1 MLRIGIDVGG
11 TFTDFLVQ
19 EGDGSAIF
27 KVLSTPEDPSIG
39 LINGLKEIATVR
51 SLTLEAFVPTIDII
65 VHGTTV
71 TTNAVLTGNG
81 ARTGLITTEGVRDAL
96 EMRRGIREEQYN
108 NRYTNVPPLV
118 PRRRRLAVRGRIGP
132 QGEQLTE
139 LDVEGITA
147 AVRLLKDDGV
157 EALAICLMNAFANPA
172 HEQRAAEIA
181 AEEHPGAY
189 LSVSTKVLPAVRFYD
204 RVSTTVLNAYAGP
217 ILKSYIEALLRRLGE
232 QGFAGVLLIMQ
243 SNGGVTTPE
252 AARDLAAMTLLSG
265 PAAGPGAGAAHVAVH
280 GLADSITVD
289 MGGTSFDTALVL
301 DGKPITVTDGEID
314 RRRLALPMLGIV
326 TIGAGGGSV
335 GWLDEG
341 GLLQVGPQS
350 AGADP
355 GPACYGRGGVR
366 PTCTDADL
374 LLGYLDPAFFAGG
387 KLPLNPEAS
396 RLAMTTLAGPLG
408 GSEEEAAAGVYRV
421 INNNMANG
429 VREVTIKRGH
439 DPRDFP
445 VVVAGGAGPLHA
457 CMICRELEIPF
468 FLVPRESSIFC
479 AAGMLATDLK
489 HDYVRSLISRW
500 DQLDPTRL
508 ASLVDE
514 MAAEGRQVLE
524 GEGISVDQV
533 RLEPALDLRYLKQYH
548 EVTLPAKLDEV
559 TQSPRMK
566 AIASRF
572 HAEHDRLYGYSLERE
587 RTPLELINVRLSAV
601 GITNKPRSVAG
612 ARVGADPSAS
622 LKGSRRAYVP
632 ETGQFAEIP
641 VYDGHTL
648 KPGNRIPGPAL
659 VEQVNTTLFIS
670 GDFDAVVD
678 LHGAFVTYL
687 RDRIDAL
694 PQTVHSLLDQE

>member
-19 EGDGSAIF
+19 EGEGSAIF

-39 LINGLKEIATVR
+39 LLNGLVEIAKSR
-51 SLTLEAFVPTIDII
+51 DLTLEEFVPTIDII

-96 EMRRGIREEQYN
+96 EMRRGVREEQYN

-118 PRRRRLAVRGRIGP
+118 PRRRRLPVRGRIGP
-132 QGEQLTE
+132 QGEVLE
-139 LDVEGITA
+139 EFDLEGITA
-147 AVRLLKDDGV
+147 AVRRLRDDGV

-172 HEQRAAEIA
+172 HEQRAAVIA
-181 AEEHPGAY
+181 EEEHPGAY

-217 ILKSYIEALLRRLGE
+217 ILSRYIDALLRRLGKS
-232 QGFAGVLLIMQ
+232 GFHGVLLIMQ
-243 SNGGVTTPE
+243 SNGGVTTPM

-280 GLADSITVD
+280 GLSDSITVD

-335 GWLDEG
+335 GWLDAG

-355 GPACYGRGGVR
+355 GPACYGRGGDR

-387 KLPLNPEAS
+387 KLPLNIDSARRAMS
-396 RLAMTTLAGPLG
+396 RLAGPLG
-408 GSEEEAAAGVYRV
+408 ISEEVAAAGVYRV

-479 AAGMLATDLK
+479 AAGMLATDLR

-500 DQLDPTRL
+500 DRLDPDRL
-508 ASLVDE
+508 AALVNE
-514 MAAEGRQVLE
+514 MAAEGQLALE
-524 GEGISVDQV
+524 GEGIRADRI

-548 EVTLPAKLDEV
+548 EVILPATLDQV
-559 TQSPRMK
+559 TPAPRVK

-572 HAEHDRLYGYSLERE
+572 HAEHDRLYGYSLEE
-587 RTPLELINVRLSAV
+587 EGTPLELINVRLSAI
-601 GITNKPRSVAG
+601 GITDKPKSLAG
-612 ARVGADPSAS
+612 ERAGADPSGS
-622 LKGSRRAYVP
+622 RKGTRRAYVP
-632 ETGQFAEIP
+632 ETGLFVELP

-648 KPGNRIPGPAL
+648 EPGNRISGPAL

-678 LHGAFVTYL
+678 LYGAFITYL

-694 PQTVHSLLDQE
+694 PETVRTLLE

>member
-39 LINGLKEIATVR
+39 LIGGLEEIAKAR
-51 SLTLEAFVPTIDII
+51 DLTLEAFVPTIDII

-108 NRYTNVPPLV
+108 NRYTNVQPLV
-118 PRRRRLAVRGRIGP
+118 PRRRRLPVRGRIGP
-132 QGEQLTE
+132 QGEVLE
-139 LDVEGITA
+139 PFDLGGITA
-147 AVRLLKDDGV
+147 AVRRLRDDGV
-157 EALAICLMNAFANPA
+157 EALAICLMNAFANQA
-172 HEQRAAEIA
+172 HEQRAAVIVA
-181 AEEHPGAY
+181 QEHPDAY

-217 ILKSYIEALLRRLGE
+217 ILSRYIDALLRRLGE
-232 QGFAGVLLIMQ
+232 SGFHGVLLIMQ
-243 SNGGVTTPE
+243 SNGGVTTPM

-335 GWLDEG
+335 GWLDAG

-355 GPACYGRGGVR
+355 GPACYGRGGDR

-387 KLPLNPEAS
+387 KLPLNIDSARSAMS
-396 RLAMTTLAGPLG
+396 RLAGPLG
-408 GSEEEAAAGVYRV
+408 VSEEDAAAGLYRV
-421 INNNMANG
+421 INNNMASG

-500 DQLDPTRL
+500 DRLDPDRL
-508 ASLVDE
+508 AALVNE
-514 MAAEGRQVLE
+514 MAEEGKTVLE
-524 GEGISVDQV
+524 GEGIPVDRI

-548 EVTLPAKLDEV
+548 EVTLPATLDEV
-559 TQSPRMK
+559 TPSPRIK
-566 AIASRF
+566 TIASRF
-572 HAEHDRLYGYSLERE
+572 HAEHDRLYGYALAEE
-587 RTPLELINVRLSAV
+587 GTPLELINVRLSAV
-601 GITNKPRSVAG
+601 GITDKPRSTAG
-612 ARVGADPSAS
+612 EWAGSNPAAS
-622 LKGSRRAYVP
+622 LKGTRRAWVP
-632 ETGQFAEIP
+632 ETGLFAEVP

-648 KPGNRIPGPAL
+648 QPGNRIPGPAL

-694 PQTVHSLLDQE
+694 PGTVLGLLEEE

>member
-39 LINGLKEIATVR
+39 LINGLEEIAGAR
-51 SLTLEAFVPTIDII
+51 GLTLEQFVPTIDII

-81 ARTGLITTEGVRDAL
+81 ARTGLITTVGVRDAL

-118 PRRRRLAVRGRIGP
+118 PRRRRLAVPGRIGP
-132 QGEQLTE
+132 QGELLTE
-139 LDVEGITA
+139 LDVEGLTA
-147 AVRLLKDDGV
+147 AVRLLRDDGV
-157 EALAICLMNAFANPA
+157 AALAICLMNAFANPA
-172 HEQRAAEIA
+172 HEQRAAEIVA
-181 AEEHPGAY
+181 AEHPEAY
-189 LSVSTKVLPAVRFYD
+189 LSVSTRVLPAVRFYD

-217 ILKSYIEALLRRLGE
+217 ILRRYIEALLRRLG
-232 QGFAGVLLIMQ
+232 QHGFDGVLLIMQ

-265 PAAGPGAGAAHVAVH
+265 PAAGPGAGATHVAVH
-280 GLADSITVD
+280 GLSDSITVD

-341 GLLQVGPQS
+341 GLLRAGPQS

-355 GPACYGRGGVR
+355 GPACYGRGGDR

-374 LLGYLDPAFFAGG
+374 LLGFLDPAFFAGG
-387 KLPLNPEAS
+387 KLPLDMDAA
-396 RLAMTTLAGPLG
+396 RAAMTTLAEPLALSVEG
-408 GSEEEAAAGVYRV
+408 AAAGLYRV

-457 CMICRELEIPF
+457 CLICRELEIPF

-500 DQLDPTRL
+500 DQLDPARL
-508 ASLVDE
+508 ATLVDE
-514 MAAEGRQVLE
+514 MAAEGRSVLE
-524 GEGISVDQV
+524 GEGIPADRV

-548 EVTLPAKLDEV
+548 EVTLPARLDEV
-559 TQSPRMK
+559 TQSPRM
-566 AIASRF
+566 AALADRF
-572 HAEHDRLYGYSLERE
+572 HAEHDRLYGYSLEAE
-587 RTPLELINVRLSAV
+587 GTPLELINVRLSAV
-601 GITNKPRSVAG
+601 GITDKPRSVAG
-612 ARVGADPSAS
+612 ERAGSDPSAS
-622 LKGSRRAYVP
+622 RKGQRRAHVP
-632 ETGQFAEIP
+632 ETGRFAEIP
-641 VYDGHTL
+641 VYDGHML
-648 KPGNRIPGPAL
+648 KPGNRITGPAL

-687 RDRIDAL
+687 RDRIDTL
-694 PQTVHSLLDQE
+694 PDTVRSLLE

>member
-19 EGDGSAIF
+19 EGDGSSIF
-27 KVLSTPEDPSIG
+27 KVLSTPGDPSIG
-39 LINGLKEIATVR
+39 LINGLEEIAKTR
-51 SLTLEAFVPTIDII
+51 GMSLEAFVPTIDII

-118 PRRRRLAVRGRIGP
+118 PRRRRLPVKGRIGP
-132 QGEQLTE
+132 RGEVLE
-139 LDVEGITA
+139 DLDRQAITA
-147 AVRLLKDDGV
+147 AVRRLKDDGV
-157 EALAICLMNAFANPA
+157 EALAICLMNAFANPS
-172 HEQRAAEIA
+172 HEQAAAEIA
-181 AEEHPGAY
+181 AEEHPEAY

-204 RVSTTVLNAYAGP
+204 RVSTTALNAYAGP
-217 ILKSYIEALLRRLGE
+217 ILRRYIEALLKRLGA

-243 SNGGVTTPE
+243 SNGGVTTPV

-265 PAAGPGAGAAHVAVH
+265 PAAGPGAGAGHVAVH
-280 GLADSITVD
+280 GLRDSITVD
-289 MGGTSFDTALVL
+289 MGGTSFDTAMVL

-341 GLLQVGPQS
+341 GLLRVGPQS

-355 GPACYGRGGVR
+355 GPACYGRGGDR

-387 KLPLNPEAS
+387 KLPLNIKAAQGAMAS
-396 RLAMTTLAGPLG
+396 LAGPLG
-408 GSEEEAAAGVYRV
+408 ITAEEAAAGVYRV
-421 INNNMANG
+421 INNNMASG
-429 VREVTIKRGH
+429 VREVTVKRGH

-489 HDYVRSLISRW
+489 HDYVRSLICRW
-500 DQLDPTRL
+500 DQLDPEHLCAT
-508 ASLVDE
+508 VDE
-514 MAAEGRQVLE
+514 MVTEGRSVLE
-524 GEGISVDQV
+524 GEGIPVDRV
-533 RLEPALDLRYLKQYH
+533 RLEPALDLRYVKQYH
-548 EVTLPAKLDEV
+548 EVTLPATLDEV
-559 TQSPRMK
+559 TGPPRLK

-572 HAEHDRLYGYSLERE
+572 HAEHDRLYGYSLEKE
-587 RTPLELINVRLSAV
+587 GTPLELINVRLSAV
-601 GITNKPRSVAG
+601 GITDKPTSAAG
-612 ARVGADPSAS
+612 ERAGADPSAS
-622 LKGSRRAYVP
+622 LKGRRRAYVP
-632 ETGQFAEIP
+632 ETGLFADVP
-641 VYDGHTL
+641 VYNGHTL
-648 KPGNRIPGPAL
+648 EPGNRISGPAL

-694 PQTVHSLLDQE
+694 PETVRTLLE

>member
-19 EGDGSAIF
+19 EGDLSAIF
-27 KVLSTPEDPSIG
+27 KVLSTPVDPSIG
-39 LINGLKEIATVR
+39 LINGLVQIAAFR
-51 SLTLEAFVPTIDII
+51 ELTLEAFVPTIDII

-81 ARTGLITTEGVRDAL
+81 ARTGLLTTEGVRDAL

-108 NRYTNVPPLV
+108 NRYTNVEPLV
-118 PRRRRLAVRGRIGP
+118 PRRRRLPVKGRVGP
-132 QGEQLTE
+132 QGEVLTE
-139 LDVEGITA
+139 LDLEGLTV
-147 AVRLLKDDGV
+147 AVRQLREDGV
-157 EALAICLMNAFANPA
+157 EALAVCFMNAFANPA

-181 AEEHPGAY
+181 EREHPGAY

-217 ILKSYIEALLRRLGE
+217 ILRRYIDALLRRLGE
-232 QGFAGVLLIMQ
+232 SGFRGVLLIMQ
-243 SNGGVTTPE
+243 SNGGVTTPQ

-335 GWLDEG
+335 GWIDEG
-341 GLLQVGPQS
+341 GLLQAGPQS

-355 GPACYGRGGVR
+355 GPACYDRGGTL

-387 KLPLNPEAS
+387 KLQLNVEAA
-396 RLAMTTLAGPLG
+396 RQAMSGLAGPQG
-408 GSEEEAAAGVYRV
+408 VSEEEAAAGLYRV

-457 CMICRELEIPF
+457 CLICRELEIPF
-468 FLVPRESSIFC
+468 LLVPRESSIFC

-500 DQLDPTRL
+500 DRLDPARL
-508 ASLVDE
+508 ALLVDE
-514 MAAEGRQVLE
+514 MANQGRKVLE
-524 GEGISVDQV
+524 GEGIPADRV

-548 EVTLPAKLDEV
+548 EVTLPAMLDEV
-559 TQSPRMK
+559 TPSPRVK

-572 HAEHDRLYGYSLERE
+572 HAEHDRLYGYSLEE
-587 RTPLELINVRLSAV
+587 EGTPLELINVRLSAV
-601 GITNKPRSVAG
+601 GITDKPKSIAG
-612 ARVGADPSAS
+612 ERTGADPSAS
-622 LKGSRRAYVP
+622 RKGQRRAYVP
-632 ETGQFAEIP
+632 ETGTFAVLP
-641 VYDGHTL
+641 VYNGHTL
-648 KPGNRIPGPAL
+648 LPGNRITGPAL

-694 PQTVHSLLDQE
+694 PETVRALLD